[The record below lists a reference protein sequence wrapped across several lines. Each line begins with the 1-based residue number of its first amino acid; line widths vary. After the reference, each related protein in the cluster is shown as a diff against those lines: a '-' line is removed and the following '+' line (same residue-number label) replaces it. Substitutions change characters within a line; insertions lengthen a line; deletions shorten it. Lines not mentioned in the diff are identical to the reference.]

1 MTMPLPA
8 MPPSIENPF
17 RPGAGHT
24 PPYLAGRTAETDEFK
39 KLLAQ
44 STILNNLVLTGL
56 RGVGKTV
63 LLDYLKPI
71 AIREGWLW
79 VGTDL
84 SESVSISDSNLAIRL
99 LADLATVTSSLAAT
113 TSEQFEIGFGASP
126 LAVSKTLN
134 YEALTAIYE
143 STPGLASDRLK
154 AVLETVWGVL
164 QPRNKRGI
172 IFAYDEAQNLTD
184 HADRSQF
191 PLSLLLEVFQSI
203 QKRNIPFM
211 LALSGLPNLLA
222 NLVEARTYAE
232 RMFHVLFLQRL
243 SEDESREAIV
253 RPTEATAVSFLPS
266 SVEQIIEL
274 SGGYPYFIQFIC
286 REVFDIC
293 IQKMGLGENPR
304 VPVGEIV
311 RKLDTDFFA
320 GRWAKATDR
329 QRQLLYCAATLE
341 GAGAEFTV
349 QDLVT
354 RTKQM
359 LKLPFTPSH
368 ANQMLKAL
376 GEKSLIYKGRHGKYS
391 FAVPLLHEFILRQSA
406 PEGLL
411 SIEEQ
416 GG

>member
-1 MTMPLPA
+1 

-99 LADLATVTSSLAAT
+99 LADLATVTSSLVAT